1 MLGTPKRRLLAE
13 LRLLAGN
20 RGLPGWVRPIAQGDV
35 TALRGLGDAL
45 RDWCRRTSAS
55 EYGPSVLHT
64 LTPLGAALLEG
75 RA

>member
-1 MLGTPKRRLLAE
+1 
-13 LRLLAGN
+13 
-20 RGLPGWVRPIAQGDV
+20 VRPIAEGDV